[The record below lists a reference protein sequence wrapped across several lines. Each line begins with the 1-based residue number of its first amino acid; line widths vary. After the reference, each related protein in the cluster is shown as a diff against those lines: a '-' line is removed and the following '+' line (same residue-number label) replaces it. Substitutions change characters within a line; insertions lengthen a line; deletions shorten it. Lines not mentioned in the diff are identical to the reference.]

1 MGVSEQKARELA
13 RAVNLDL
20 RSCNIKKWQSAID
33 YEVTAK
39 EKNSAELT
47 DSQWVSLA
55 KIAHRRFISQSKY
68 DPSQASPSSS
78 TSSSLSS
85 LSLSS
90 SSSSPLVALIGS
102 ASSSSSSSA
111 KKITS
116 KEKGGILKPVSHSS
130 KK

>member
-33 YEVTAK
+33 YEVSAK
-39 EKNSAELT
+39 GKNSAELT

-68 DPSQASPSSS
+68 DPSQPSLSSS
-78 TSSSLSS
+78 ASSSLSS
-85 LSLSS
+85 SAASS
-90 SSSSPLVALIGS
+90 SSLGTLLGS
-102 ASSSSSSSA
+102 ASSSSSSSQA
-111 KKITS
+111 KKAT
-116 KEKGGILKPVSHSS
+116 KEKSGVLKPVSQPSS

>member
-33 YEVTAK
+33 YEVSAK
-39 EKNSAELT
+39 EKTASELS

-55 KIAHRRFISQSKY
+55 KIAHRRFISQSNY
-68 DPSQASPSSS
+68 DPSSHASSHASSQ
-78 TSSSLSS
+78 SLPTLTGSAS
-85 LSLSS
+85 LQPTTTLSS
-90 SSSSPLVALIGS
+90 SSKKTSEKGSLKPISSP
-102 ASSSSSSSA
+102 
-111 KKITS
+111 
-116 KEKGGILKPVSHSS
+116 SS